1 MPKLT
6 VAVPHSLSQEE
17 VTSRLKGFLERVRG
31 RYEDQV
37 SDLQEQWGENSGTFS
52 FKTYGFNV
60 KGNVDVEPSQVK
72 VEGDLP
78 FAAMMFKGKVE
89 QAIRENLTRLLGDE
103 GAKYSTA

>member
-1 MPKLT
+1 MPKL
-6 VAVPHSLSQEE
+6 AMSVPHSLDQQEA
-17 VTSRLKGFLERVRG
+17 TNRLKGFLERVRSK
-31 RYEDQV
+31 YQDQV
-37 SDLQEQWGENSGTFS
+37 SDLHEDWGENSGTFS

-60 KGNVDVEPSQVK
+60 KGSVAVEPSEVK

-89 QAIRENLTRLLGDE
+89 QTIRENLTRLLGDE